1 MADDR
6 SKSKNIVNHLQN
18 ITDVP
23 ENRIRTA
30 IEAIDGESDIPE
42 NRIQAV
48 IEAIDVESGGED
60 SGTVPLSQSPS
71 TDASPR
77 PSRPRRLGVD
87 DISYL
92 SDREFARVLGLTL
105 EQFDGNTVRPP
116 ATETIEVDLLW
127 NRAQIALGIRT
138 VTATKGEVGEN
149 HVTPLLEGNTTSD
162 VTRAPSYLAVV
173 TNGTFSDQAEQIAEN
188 NDIGLFDG
196 GHLEQWFRRVLI
208 PFDAVGTVLEESE
221 GHDGPL
227 DELVT
232 FPTPPEP
239 RCGINPLELER
250 VSEMQT
256 ETTDERVG
264 ITREE
269 LLEQLRSLH
278 DRLDRLPET
287 GDLQNISGI
296 HQNDYVGNF
305 GSWDEALKTAG
316 IDKEQVLLDD
326 IERVAE
332 KVGGVPSA
340 VDMDEH
346 GTYSADYYQSCF
358 GSWSTALEQSVVR
371 ETYDSGSDDG
381 DSGSDSNDR
390 EAMLETIREL
400 HEQLGHVPKTTE
412 LPEEYTP
419 NHFYDEFGDWDT
431 ALEAAGIDKE
441 QAILDEIERVAQK
454 VERVPTTTD
463 IQEHDSYPASAYQ
476 SYFDSWNEALEQSG
490 VKQRFEE
497 KSESQES
504 RSREI
509 SEESETQ
516 KEMLKILQLLHDD
529 LDRIPE
535 PNDLPEESGYAR
547 HEFYSEFGSW
557 DEALEAAD
565 IDKEQALLDEIER
578 VAQKV
583 GRVPTSTD
591 MDDHGTFPYANYT
604 SYFESWDA
612 ALKQSGV
619 DQSKLKLEMI
629 DTLQSLHD
637 GLDRVPKSTELPEDC
652 EYSQHDFYSKFG
664 SWDKAL
670 EAAGINKEKAL
681 LDEIQRVAEE
691 IGRVPSTV
699 DMQEYG
705 SNRGYSLY
713 FGSWDEALKAAGI
726 NKEQALVD
734 EIQRIA
740 EELGRV
746 PNYAEMSEYGDYSG
760 ATYTNYFGSWSNVL
774 EQSGVKESYNS
785 GSDNPNQKSAT
796 STDEAEITA
805 TEGSCNQDKIL
816 TEIAKVQRI
825 VHREPT
831 RDDFKTNANIPI
843 SAVDEQFDSWKTAVN
858 AAMASEQKHDTSS
871 EGTITGTDSTD
882 PTATEI
888 PRNYSGRTEKSQ
900 YTPEGV
906 LDEIRKVAVK
916 LGRTPLIFDMQEHAN
931 ISIDTVREIFDTW
944 ARARKEAGVDEITEA
959 RLSELRESYNSGPS
973 RGISDVTSEESGDG
987 ALLPP
992 DTSVDEIDDY
1002 VAGVGPTSIYAIKKA
1017 GYKTLGELHD
1027 ATLEEVTECKGI
1039 GRAKA
1044 AKVIQFVT
1052 ENVSALQDDRSVPVD
1067 DEQSSPGKKGVLYSD
1082 PDEDGDY
1089 QMLDNYLKEL

>member
-1 MADDR
+1 MTGWRTISRYID
-6 SKSKNIVNHLQN
+6 KNAGVENKKEKFI
-18 ITDVP
+18 
-23 ENRIRTA
+23 NRIQNVMDISESQVQAVIDAIDGESDLPESRIQTV
-30 IEAIDGESDIPE
+30 IEAIDGETDIPA
-42 NRIQAV
+42 NRVQAV
-48 IEAIDVESGGED
+48 IETIDVESGGED
-60 SGTVPLSQSPS
+60 GNLTPLSQSPL
-71 TDASPR
+71 TEASPR
-77 PSRPRRLGVD
+77 PAPSRRLGVD
-87 DISYL
+87 DVAYL
-92 SDREFARVLGLTL
+92 STREFARVLGLTL
-105 EQFDGNTVRPP
+105 EQFDGNTVRPL
-116 ATETIEVDLLW
+116 ANEAVEVDLFW
-127 NRAQIALGIRT
+127 NRQHRTLGIRT
-138 VTATKGEVGEN
+138 VTSTGEIVGEN
-149 HVTPLLEGNTTSD
+149 HITPLLEGRTTSE
-162 VTRAPSYLAVV
+162 VTQSPSALLVV

-188 NDIGLFDG
+188 NDIGLFEG
-196 GHLEQWFRRVLI
+196 GHLEQWFRRALI
-208 PFDAVGTVLEESE
+208 PFDAVGAVLEEGE
-221 GHDGPL
+221 NHDGPL
-227 DELVT
+227 DKLVAL
-232 FPTPPEP
+232 PTPPEP
-239 RCGINPLELER
+239 RCGVDPLELER

-287 GDLQNISGI
+287 GDLQDVSGI

-305 GSWDEALKTAG
+305 GGWDEALKTAG

-346 GTYSADYYQSCF
+346 GTYSADYYQSHFELWSTALERSGVEEDDDSGSDNNDVDSDNNDREAMLETIRTLYGRLGRVPNLDEILDECVYPRNRFYKEFGSLDEALGAAGIDKEQALLDDIERVAEELGRVPNYADIAEYGNYSGATHTNYF
-358 GSWSTALEQSVVR
+358 GSWSTALEQSGVR
-371 ETYDSGSDDG
+371 ESYDSGSDNG

-400 HEQLGHVPKTTE
+400 HEQLEHVPKTTE
-412 LPEEYTP
+412 LPEKCEYSTQD
-419 NHFYDEFGDWDT
+419 FYPEFGSWDE

-441 QAILDEIERVAQK
+441 QALV
-454 VERVPTTTD
+454 
-463 IQEHDSYPASAYQ
+463 
-476 SYFDSWNEALEQSG
+476 
-490 VKQRFEE
+490 
-497 KSESQES
+497 
-504 RSREI
+504 
-509 SEESETQ
+509 
-516 KEMLKILQLLHDD
+516 
-529 LDRIPE
+529 
-535 PNDLPEESGYAR
+535 
-547 HEFYSEFGSW
+547 
-557 DEALEAAD
+557 
-565 IDKEQALLDEIER
+565 
-578 VAQKV
+578 
-583 GRVPTSTD
+583 
-591 MDDHGTFPYANYT
+591 
-604 SYFESWDA
+604 
-612 ALKQSGV
+612 
-619 DQSKLKLEMI
+619 
-629 DTLQSLHD
+629 
-637 GLDRVPKSTELPEDC
+637 
-652 EYSQHDFYSKFG
+652 
-664 SWDKAL
+664 
-670 EAAGINKEKAL
+670 
-681 LDEIQRVAEE
+681 DEIQRVAEE

-705 SNRGYSLY
+705 PNRSYSSY

-726 NKEQALVD
+726 DKEQALVD

-740 EELGRV
+740 EELERV

-805 TEGSCNQDKIL
+805 TEGSCNQDEIL
-816 TEIAKVQRI
+816 TEMVKVQRI

-858 AAMASEQKHDTSS
+858 AAMASEQKHGTSS
-871 EGTITGTDSTD
+871 EGTTTGTDSTD

-916 LGRTPLIFDMQEHAN
+916 LGRTPLVSDMQEHAN
-931 ISIDTVREIFDTW
+931 ISIDTVRETFDTW

-959 RLSELRESYNSGPS
+959 RLSELRESYNSGS
-973 RGISDVTSEESGDG
+973 RRGISDVTSEESGDG

-992 DTSVDEIDDY
+992 DTSVDEIDDR
-1002 VAGVGPTSIYAIKKA
+1002 VAGVGHTSIYAIKKV
-1017 GYKTLGELHD
+1017 GYETLGELHD
-1027 ATLEEVTECKGI
+1027 ATVEEITECRGI

-1052 ENVSALQDDRSVPVD
+1052 ENVSAPQDDRSVPAN
-1067 DEQSSPGKKGVLYSD
+1067 DEQSSPGKKGVLYADS
-1082 PDEDGDY
+1082 DEDGDY
-1089 QMLDNYLKEL
+1089 QMFDDYLEEF